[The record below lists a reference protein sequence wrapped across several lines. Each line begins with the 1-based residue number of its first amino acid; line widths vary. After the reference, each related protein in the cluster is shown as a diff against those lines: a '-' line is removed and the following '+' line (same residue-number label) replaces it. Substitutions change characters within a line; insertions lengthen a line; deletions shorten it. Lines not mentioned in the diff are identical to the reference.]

1 MLALWIILGVIVL
14 VGLGLIGRRLR
25 ARGLGRWI
33 VPYALHSGRRRLPR
47 RDEDVHMLLCIADHF
62 EPKNGGASPLQAH
75 RRLSRWLEEY
85 PRQFGEFRDSDG
97 RTPRNSFFYPMEEY
111 EPEHL
116 EALAALCRAGFGE
129 VEIHL
134 HHNNDTAER
143 LRTQLLAFKE
153 WLTERHGLLSRRKD
167 TGEVVY
173 GF

>member
-1 MLALWIILGVIVL
+1 MPCYCS
-14 VGLGLIGRRLR
+14 LR
-25 ARGLGRWI
+25 SRAMPSASWARC
-33 VPYALHSGRRRLPR
+33 PAFAASG
-47 RDEDVHMLLCIADHF
+47 
-62 EPKNGGASPLQAH
+62 GSSPLQAH

-143 LRTQLLAFKE
+143 LRTRLLAFKE
-153 WLTERHGLLSRRKD
+153 WLTERHGL
-167 TGEVVY
+167 
-173 GF
+173 